1 LSKCLANVLPFII
14 LLPNDLRAL
23 DFTFMVKLMLRCFGK
38 PLLVRR
44 GFFDDNL
51 LAKANVYWGWGH
63 YGMAF
68 RVPATNKWIASLE

>member
-1 LSKCLANVLPFII
+1 
-14 LLPNDLRAL
+14 
-23 DFTFMVKLMLRCFGK
+23 MVKLMLRCFGK
-38 PLLVRR
+38 PLLIRR